1 MTKVIS
7 IRFPDEMWEELS
19 AIATEHGVGISE
31 HAKSVLAESLD
42 RQDDRLGGN
51 TVGQATV
58 PEQLTTVERHTLATL
73 HRILARLV
81 DSPSRTEEGERSD
94 LDFDLGRDGD
104 QADQLRMARILE
116 RGWVSE
122 YPNVFGDV
130 VTELPRRDSG
140 LVLDILDMFRFV
152 GASVEHLGAED
163 RAALGDDTLRGL
175 EFDGFDGNDAY
186 ESALLDYAHDLI
198 NRGKWSMLAKYFEP
212 DYPYDGGNSHH
223 TALPTYRR
231 MLDVY
236 EPIWREK
243 LRADRHDGPGAFDL
257 SRDEL
262 ARVAAARIHP
272 SRR

>member
-7 IRFPDEMWEELS
+7 IRFQDAMWEELS
-19 AIATEHGVGISE
+19 AIAIEHGVGISE
-31 HAKSVLAESLD
+31 HAKSVLAESLN
-42 RQDDRLGGN
+42 RQDDRLGIN

-81 DSPSRTEEGERSD
+81 DSPSRPGEAERSD

-104 QADQLRMARILE
+104 QADQMRIARILE

-152 GASVEHLGAED
+152 GVSVDHLGAED
-163 RAALGDDTLRGL
+163 RAALGDETLRGL
-175 EFDGFDGNDAY
+175 EFDGFDGNDSY

-198 NRGKWSMLAKYFEP
+198 KRGKWSMLAKYFESGH
-212 DYPYDGGNSHH
+212 PYDGGNSHH
-223 TALPTYRR
+223 TAVPAYRR

-262 ARVAAARIHP
+262 ARVAAARMHP